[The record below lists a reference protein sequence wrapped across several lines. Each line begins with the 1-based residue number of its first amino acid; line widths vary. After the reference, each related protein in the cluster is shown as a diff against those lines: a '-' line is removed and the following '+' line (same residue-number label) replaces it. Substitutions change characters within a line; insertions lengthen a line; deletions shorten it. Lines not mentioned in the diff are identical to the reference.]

1 MYQTLKRGRPN
12 HKVLLDSTHGR
23 AAFQGRG
30 RMAEPYPLVIAGEH
44 NEPRVLKVRGQGHRI
59 FTDGCDE
66 LYSAADNSWFPAKPP
81 LNNLFFIVVV

>member
-1 MYQTLKRGRPN
+1 MYRTLKRGRPN

-59 FTDGCDE
+59 EGISDT
-66 LYSAADNSWFPAKPP
+66 
-81 LNNLFFIVVV
+81 